1 MAQNENIDA
10 QPDRRGATAFFPVA
24 GIVPNVAKMLL
35 VVPHFQAAML
45 KAAIGQ
51 QREAIAFMGQRCDE
65 ELKLVDSI
73 GSATSITDVYSACLG
88 FCQETAG
95 QYAAEAGK
103 VAELTSRNAMEAVRA
118 VQQEAAKVAP
128 MHPPR
133 EAA

>member
-1 MAQNENIDA
+1 MAPNEKVDA
-10 QPDRRGATAFFPVA
+10 QPDRPSAATFFPFA
-24 GIVPNVAKMLL
+24 GIVPDVAKMLL

-51 QREAIAFMGQRCDE
+51 QREAIAFMGRRCDE

-73 GSATSITDVYSACLG
+73 GAAPSIKDVYSACLS
-88 FCQETAG
+88 FWRDAAG

-103 VAELTSRNAMEAVRA
+103 VAELSSHNAMEAVRA
-118 VQQEAAKVAP
+118 VQQEAATVAP
-128 MHPPR
+128 MQPLR